1 MSINKTLAGG
11 YDMQVELNNSQIGN
25 SYAVRK
31 ADNKNVEEKSGNKYS
46 SVSEYYTYLENKYSC
61 LTASNYKV
69 TISPAYLEKCIKD
82 PKCAELLEK
91 NLAHLPVSHQ
101 NMTAFWSARGAEVVN
116 EQWNFDEN
124 GNCGSSTSMY
134 VVSKGSSSRSGVQN
148 KMLEKRAEKKSTPP
162 NYEKR
167 KRLREQFEERLEK
180 KRAGKKELE
189 EQLAEKREKRKAESE
204 ALQSYEVTVVGSDVW
219 SVTEKYIE
227 KANSSAEPMSGTVGF
242 DMKA

>member
-1 MSINKTLAGG
+1 
-11 YDMQVELNNSQIGN
+11 MQVELNNSQIGN
-25 SYAVRK
+25 IFEARK
-31 ADNKNVEEKSGNKYS
+31 TDNKNMEKKSGKKYTN
-46 SVSEYYTYLENKYSC
+46 VSEYYAYLEDKYSC

-69 TISPAYLEKCIKD
+69 NISPAYLEKCIKD

-124 GNCGSSTSMY
+124 GNCGGSTSMY
-134 VVSKGSSSRSGVQN
+134 VVSKSSSSGSSVQN
-148 KMLEKRAEKKSTPP
+148 KMSENRAEKKSTLQS

-167 KRLREQFEERLEK
+167 KRLKEQFEERLEK
-180 KRAGKKELE
+180 KRAEN
-189 EQLAEKREKRKAESE
+189 E
-204 ALQSYEVTVVGSDVW
+204 ALQSYDITVFGSDVW

-227 KANSSAEPMSGTVGF
+227 KANSSTEPMHGTAGF

>member
-1 MSINKTLAGG
+1 
-11 YDMQVELNNSQIGN
+11 MQVELNSSQIGN
-25 SYAVRK
+25 SYAVSK

-46 SVSEYYTYLENKYSC
+46 SVSEYYAYLEDKYSC
-61 LTASNYKV
+61 LTASGYKV

-134 VVSKGSSSRSGVQN
+134 VVSKGSSSGSSVQN
-148 KMLEKRAEKKSTPP
+148 KMSEKRTEKKSTPQS

-167 KRLREQFEERLEK
+167 KRLREQFEEKLEK
-180 KRAGKKELE
+180 KRAEKKELE
-189 EQLAEKREKRKAESE
+189 EQLAEQRAERKAENE

-227 KANSSAEPMSGTVGF
+227 KANSSTEPMSGTVGF

>member
-1 MSINKTLAGG
+1 
-11 YDMQVELNNSQIGN
+11 MQVELNNSRIGN
-25 SYAVRK
+25 SYEARK
-31 ADNKNVEEKSGNKYS
+31 ADNKNVEEKPGKKYS
-46 SVSEYYTYLENKYSC
+46 NVSEYYAYLEDKYSC

-69 TISPAYLEKCIKD
+69 NISPAYLEKCIKD

-134 VVSKGSSSRSGVQN
+134 VVSKSSSSGSSVQN
-148 KMLEKRAEKKSTPP
+148 KMSEKRTEKKSTPQS

-167 KRLREQFEERLEK
+167 KRLREQFEEKLEK
-180 KRAGKKELE
+180 KRAEKKELE
-189 EQLAEKREKRKAESE
+189 EQLAEQRAERKAENE

-227 KANSSAEPMSGTVGF
+227 KANSSAEPISGTVGF